1 MRLTNLTNQSH
12 WASLLL
18 WVFIGMNTVNAGM
31 FSTQQVDAITS
42 VESERQHVHAVLL
55 RDDVKQALLAHG
67 VDPVHA
73 QQRVDQLTDQEIQQL
88 ARHFDELP
96 AASGV
101 GLVLFATGPIV
112 FMLELMGYTDLT
124 TTF

>member
-1 MRLTNLTNQSH
+1 MTPLTHKSQRRLAICLMS
-12 WASLLL
+12 ASMMFCS
-18 WVFIGMNTVNAGM
+18 VQAGM
-31 FSTQQVDAITS
+31 IGTETISNKQL
-42 VESERQHVHAVLL
+42 VESNKQSIQTALL

-67 VDPVHA
+67 IDPQYA
-73 QQRVDQLTDQEIQQL
+73 QQRIDQLTDQEIQQL
-88 ARHFDELP
+88 ANQFDQLP

-112 FMLELMGYTDLT
+112 FMLELMGFTDLT

>member
-1 MRLTNLTNQSH
+1 MLCTAQ
-12 WASLLL
+12 
-18 WVFIGMNTVNAGM
+18 AGM
-31 FSTQQVDAITS
+31 FETEAISKQHTESNKQSVNDA
-42 VESERQHVHAVLL
+42 LL

-67 VDPVHA
+67 VNPQYA
-73 QQRVDQLTDQEIQQL
+73 QLRIDQLTDQEIQQL
-88 ARHFDELP
+88 ANQFDQLP

-112 FMLELMGYTDLT
+112 FMLELMGFTDLT

>member
-1 MRLTNLTNQSH
+1 MTLLTHTSQCRLAICLVS
-12 WASLLL
+12 ASMM
-18 WVFIGMNTVNAGM
+18 FCTVQAGM
-31 FSTQQVDAITS
+31 IGTETISTKHHA
-42 VESERQHVHAVLL
+42 ESNKQSIRHALL
-55 RDDVKQALLAHG
+55 RDDVRQALLTHG
-67 VDPVHA
+67 VNPQHV

-88 ARHFDELP
+88 ANQFDQLP

-112 FMLELMGYTDLT
+112 FMLELMGLTDLT

>member
-1 MRLTNLTNQSH
+1 MSPLTHKCRHRLAITFIT
-12 WASLLL
+12 ASIL
-18 WVFIGMNTVNAGM
+18 FCHAQAGM
-31 FSTQQVDAITS
+31 IGTETINSTHLAEANKQY
-42 VESERQHVHAVLL
+42 VHTALL

-67 VDPVHA
+67 VNPQHV
-73 QQRVDQLTDQEIQQL
+73 QQRIDQLTDQEIQQL
-88 ARHFDELP
+88 ANQFDQLP

-112 FMLELMGYTDLT
+112 FMLELMGFTDLT

>member
-1 MRLTNLTNQSH
+1 MADWFQRYLSRIILSCCFVLH
-12 WASLLL
+12 GA
-18 WVFIGMNTVNAGM
+18 NAGM
-31 FSTQQVDAITS
+31 LSTQQIEVSMSTS
-42 VESERQHVHAVLL
+42 SQHQMVMTTLQ
-55 RDDVKQALLAHG
+55 RDDVRNALIKHG
-67 VDPVHA
+67 VDPAHV
-73 QQRVDQLTDQEIQQL
+73 QQRIDQLTDQELQQL
-88 ARHFDELP
+88 AEQFDTLP